1 MRFAIDHAQAG
12 HFAMFRLKTLI
23 PKGQFARSVSVLAG
37 ATALGQGI
45 VALSSPILTRLY
57 TPEDFGVLAVFVAM
71 SSLLLTFNSLR
82 YEFAIALPQSDADA
96 AHLVIL
102 VVALLLGSTLLLG
115 VIFWLV
121 GESVSELLNMPALAA
136 HYGLLLICLFGAG
149 VYQAL
154 NYWAIRQQA
163 FAPIAR
169 TKVVQGAAQAAAQI
183 GAGVLALGVFGL
195 LAGYTLG
202 QISGS
207 FALLR
212 QMWARDRA
220 AFQQITLRRLR
231 ELAVRYRR
239 FPLFMSWSGLINAAS
254 LQLPALTLGILY
266 GPSVA
271 GWFLLGQRLVA
282 IPMTL
287 IGTSVAQVYLGAAS
301 QMMRENPAGLLPL
314 YLSTARRLLIL
325 GGLPLLV
332 VGLIG
337 PWLFEF
343 VLGSAWRT
351 SGEFVQ
357 VLAPMFIAQFVVS
370 TLSQTIVV
378 LERQNIQAI
387 WDVARLAGIIS
398 AFLVALNY
406 DLGPEVA
413 IALYSLV
420 MTIAYVVLFLINKKL
435 VSRFSLNSSERS
447 L

>member
-1 MRFAIDHAQAG
+1 MHSIIDYAQAG
-12 HFAMFRLKTLI
+12 HFAMFRLKALI

-57 TPEDFGVLAVFVAM
+57 TPEDFGVLAVFVAV

-96 AHLVIL
+96 AHLVLL
-102 VVALLLGSTLLLG
+102 VVLLLIGSTALLG
-115 VIFWLV
+115 VIFGLS
-121 GESVSELLNMPALAA
+121 GEAIAGLLNVPALAA

-163 FAPIAR
+163 FTPIAR
-169 TKVVQGAAQAAAQI
+169 TKVVQGAVQTLVQI
-183 GAGVLALGVFGL
+183 GAGALALGVFGL
-195 LAGYTLG
+195 LTGYTLG

-220 AFQQITLRRLR
+220 AFRQITLRRLR
-231 ELAVRYRR
+231 ELAVRYRK
-239 FPLFMSWSGLINAAS
+239 FPLFMSWSSLINAAS

-301 QMMRENPAGLLPL
+301 HMMRENPAGLLPL

-325 GGLPLLV
+325 GGLPLLA
-332 VGLIG
+332 VGVIG
-337 PWLFEF
+337 PWLFEL
-343 VLGSAWRT
+343 VLGPAWRT

-357 VLAPMFIAQFVVS
+357 VLVPMFIAQFIVS

-387 WDVARLAGIIS
+387 WDTLRLVSVLIGFGAAGVFDS
-398 AFLVALNY
+398 EPV
-406 DLGPEVA
+406 VA
-413 IALYSLV
+413 IGLYSFIMTV
-420 MTIAYVVLFLINKKL
+420 MYGVLFTINWRLLQNVMAEKP
-435 VSRFSLNSSERS
+435 R
-447 L
+447 